1 MDGGAPILLPHPP
14 VYAPASA
21 VGREIL
27 AADLF
32 CGAGGTS
39 TGMDRALKKRGL
51 RLRLVAVNH
60 WQTAV
65 DTHSDNHPEAEHFC
79 QDLATLRPLV
89 AVPGGRLD
97 ILVASPTCTYHSRA
111 RGGRPTSDQ
120 QRMDPWHVVTWLT
133 ELRVARVTIENV
145 PEFVKWG
152 PVDPETGRPIKARE
166 GEFFQAWVRTLQA
179 IGFVV
184 DWRIVNCAEFGD
196 ATTRKRFLLIGRS
209 DGLPLRWAEPSFGR
223 PGTPGRQRWRV
234 ARDIID
240 WRRKGRDA
248 LGRPVPLKPN
258 TLRRTMVGVERHFG
272 PLAPA
277 YLAALEVELAR
288 SIARWGDKTAAK
300 SGRKPAQPSATTAPA
315 VVELRGTACAHSVD
329 APVPGITAGGYHL
342 GVAVPEVE
350 PFILNRQGAD
360 SLDPNRAR
368 AVSAPI
374 PTITTRGGGYLAQ
387 ADAQPFMLGQQ
398 SGSTAR
404 AADEPL
410 MTIAGAGAIALAQ
423 PTLVVLKGRS
433 TVADLDAPAPTIT
446 SVPSLGVA
454 EPVLFHVNHQGDDA
468 RLLRVDEP
476 IPTATSKRG
485 LGLASPLIAPY
496 YGNGSGTTCKP
507 VDEPLDTVTAKAR
520 FGLVEPILDPAE
532 PFVAIYNGDK
542 DGRARAARPVSDP
555 IPTITTEPRLALCE
569 PAPEPLG
576 VDLEAAFAGSAELRH
591 LATARRL
598 AVIDGVLCVLKL
610 PFRMLG
616 NDELARAMSFP
627 DGYRFAGKPE
637 EVTKQIGNAVPV
649 MTAEAHIAALFED

>member
-1 MDGGAPILLPHPP
+1 MDGSGPILLPHPP
-14 VYAPASA
+14 AYEAVSA
-21 VGREIL
+21 TTRTIL

-32 CGAGGTS
+32 CGGGGTS
-39 TGMDRALKKRGL
+39 TGMKRALARRGL
-51 RLRLVAVNH
+51 PLRLVAVNH
-60 WQTAV
+60 WPVAI
-65 DTHSDNHPEAEHFC
+65 DTHSANHHDAAHYC

-133 ELRVARVTIENV
+133 ELRVARILVENV

-209 DGLPLRWAEPSFGR
+209 DGLPLRWAPETHGR
-223 PGTPGRQRWRV
+223 PGTPGRRTWRV

-248 LGRPVPLKPN
+248 LGRPTPLKPN
-258 TLRRTMVGVERHFG
+258 TLRRIMVGVERHFG
-272 PLAPA
+272 PLAPV
-277 YLAALEVELAR
+277 YLAALGVELAR
-288 SIARWGDKTAAK
+288 SIQRWGDKTTTKA
-300 SGRKPAQPSATTAPA
+300 GRKHPRPGATTAPA

-342 GVAVPEVE
+342 GVAVPEVS
-350 PFILNRQGAD
+350 PVVGANRTNNN
-360 SLDPNRAR
+360 P
-368 AVSAPI
+368 VSVDCPV
-374 PTITTRGGGYLAQ
+374 PTIVTSGNLFLAEP
-387 ADAQPFMLGQQ
+387 DVQPFTLGQQ

-404 AADEPL
+404 ATDEPL
-410 MTIAGAGAIALAQ
+410 MTIAGAGAIALAR
-423 PTLVVLKGRS
+423 PALDVV
-433 TVADLDAPAPTIT
+433 
-446 SVPSLGVA
+446 
-454 EPVLFHVNHQGDDA
+454 EPVLFHVNHQGQAA
-468 RLLRVDEP
+468 RLLRVDAP
-476 IPTATSKRG
+476 IPTATGKRG

-496 YGNGSGTTCKP
+496 YGSGSGMTCKP
-507 VDEPLDTVTAKAR
+507 VHEPLDTVTAKAR
-520 FGLVEPILDPAE
+520 FGLVEPILVQIDQTGG
-532 PFVAIYNGDK
+532 NGA
-542 DGRARAARPVSDP
+542 GVRSAAQP
-555 IPTITTEPRLALCE
+555 IPTMVTKQNLAV
-569 PAPEPLG
+569 AEPLAEPLAR
-576 VDLEAAFAGSAELRH
+576 DEAGAEHAELH
-591 LATARRL
+591 QLATARRL

-616 NDELARAMSFP
+616 NDELARATSFP
-627 DGYRFAGKPE
+627 DGYRFAGTPV

-649 MTAEAHIAALFED
+649 HTAEAHIAALFDDVFATPTQEAAMTL